1 MGWEQRGNRRYYY
14 RKRRQGGQVVSEYV
28 GAGDLAAA
36 DAALDALEREL
47 RQAQQRRLAAI
58 QAAGAQVK
66 EVCDLIQTMIYAV
79 LLATGHHTHKGQ
91 WRKKRHDR

>member
-1 MGWEQRGNRRYYY
+1 MGWERRGNRRYYY

-28 GAGDLAAA
+28 GAGELAETT
-36 DAALDALEREL
+36 AALDALERDL
-47 RQAQQRRLAAI
+47 RQAEQRRWEAI
-58 QAAGAQVK
+58 QAADAQVDQ
-66 EVCDLIQTMIYAV
+66 VADLVQALIHAI